1 MRIIFG
7 ALAVMFIASIVELI
21 KWAWSKTETM
31 ITNNKEIFG

>member
-21 KWAWSKTETM
+21 KWAWGK
-31 ITNNKEIFG
+31 TNNSDNK

>member
-21 KWAWSKTETM
+21 KWGMEQNRKPW
-31 ITNNKEIFG
+31 